1 MYQDTH
7 LQTYLAK
14 AHLQE
19 LREAIA
25 RERMRAR
32 LARIGPTLRH
42 RVAARLEALRVSLGA
57 RLARSAEWAR
67 RRGRTRPPARP
78 RGGW

>member
-1 MYQDTH
+1 MYQDTE

-32 LARIGPTLRH
+32 LARTGPALRQC
-42 RVAARLEALRVSLGA
+42 VAARLEALRVALGT
-57 RLARSAEWAR
+57 RLARSAQWAH
-67 RRGRTRPPARP
+67 RRGGTRPPARP